1 MEKIKTY
8 IKNGKG
14 LGFLFLLASAV
25 LMTIFVIFLLK
36 QTYNEMRPKV
46 MLVADEILPI
56 TVSGG
61 KITNPLDVYK
71 RVDVQLGNDNDAS
84 DVFPVVLD
92 TKSETTEMPK
102 AEVGLFVMRDVVYLL
117 MEDEVK
123 RFPLKDGNMT
133 KSVLEE
139 KLDAV
144 LGVFSLAVSMVLI
157 AILFVFSLLETVV
170 LAGLGGFL
178 LKIFKTEKVFSFDVL
193 MRLSAVMVAVI
204 EVAGLIFSLFG
215 LPIMWG
221 YQFLM
226 ALFGVGLF
234 LYNEKSA

>member
-92 TKSETTEMPK
+92 TKSETTEIPK